1 MIRNRWL
8 LYGAALLALAIL
20 IYWAATDCA
29 GAAPLAAGVT
39 VRATVRIDA
48 TVHVYPE
55 ADATHAGISW
65 RCGNGQW
72 RPTRD
77 NGFRP
82 RCRGI
87 LTIRSASTYF
97 DYAVLYPGETE

>member
-1 MIRNRWL
+1 MTRNRWL
-8 LYGAALLALAIL
+8 FYALVLLALAIL

-39 VRATVRIDA
+39 VRTTVRSDA

-55 ADATHAGISW
+55 ADATHAGITW
-65 RCGNGQW
+65 RCGNGRW
-72 RPTRD
+72 YPTRD
-77 NGFRP
+77 NGFQP

-87 LTIRSASTYF
+87 LTIKSASAAF
-97 DYAVLYPGETE
+97 DYSIRYPGEEE